1 MDTKLTPGP
10 ARQKANVTRAVGLFK
25 DQLIGELMTNV
36 RDLSRSVGMNGDG
49 VVKVRWKEGGG
60 TDLNRV
66 ADVLKGISDHIT
78 DDLKTVDDR
87 VMIQIPG
94 ASRMVMRLEAI
105 DGNVIKAL
113 SVSAKFGMEAYLAL
127 DLEIAANINRR
138 LGRREMANRL
148 RKTKVAYGETLDG
161 KLSTTVVEFG
171 SHSRYDKFLR

>member
-1 MDTKLTPGP
+1 MDTKQAHGP
-10 ARQKANVTRAVGLFK
+10 AKQKANATRAVGKFK
-25 DQLIGELMTNV
+25 DRLIGELMTNV

-49 VVKVRWKEGGG
+49 VVRSCWKEGGG
-60 TDLNRV
+60 TDLDRV

-87 VMIQIPG
+87 VMIQIPE

-113 SVSAKFGMEAYLAL
+113 SVSAKFGTEAELAL
-127 DLEIAANINRR
+127 ELEIAANINWR

-148 RKTKVAYGETLDG
+148 RKTKVAYCETADG
-161 KLSTTVVEFG
+161 KLSTTVAEFG
-171 SHSRYDKFLR
+171 SHSRYGKFLR